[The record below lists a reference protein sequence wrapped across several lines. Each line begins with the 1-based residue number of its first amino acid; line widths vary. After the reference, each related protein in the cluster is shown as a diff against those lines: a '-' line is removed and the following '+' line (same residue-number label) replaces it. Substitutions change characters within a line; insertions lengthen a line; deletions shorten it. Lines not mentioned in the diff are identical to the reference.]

1 MLDRSV
7 LRWGGAAA
15 MAGAVLGLVGNL
27 MHPRASDVDSSLEEL
42 QLVADSDIWMLD
54 HYLISWSLG
63 LVGVGLICIAL
74 SNATEPG
81 RSWGRIAFGF
91 AVGSVTIALISIAV
105 DGRALKEVADA
116 WAESPDDPALIAAG
130 DAVAQMSLSL
140 FNALIATLFGV
151 TPVVFGIT
159 GLAGKRSPSWLSYLV
174 LVSGVVGLISS
185 SMIYLAGPSDLAIN
199 YLFTL
204 ASVGV
209 TVWAFVSG
217 WLLWRGEYGGVA
229 NEPIAGG
236 VGISR

>member
-7 LRWGGAAA
+7 LRVGGASA
-15 MAGAVLGLVGNL
+15 MAGAVLGLIANL
-27 MHPRASDVDSSLEEL
+27 LHPRASGIDTSQEEL
-42 QLVADSDIWMLD
+42 RLVADSDVWLLD
-54 HYLISWSLG
+54 HYLIGWSLA

-81 RSWGRIAFGF
+81 RSWGRVAFGF
-91 AVGSVTIALISIAV
+91 AVGSITIAFIAISV

-130 DAVAQMSLSL
+130 DAVAQISLNL
-140 FNALIATLFGV
+140 FNGLIATLFGV
-151 TPVVFGIT
+151 TPIVFGIT

-185 SMIYLAGPSDLAIN
+185 SMIYLAGPSDLAVN

-204 ASVGV
+204 ASGGV

-217 WLLWRGEYGGVA
+217 LLLWRGDYGGVA